1 MRTLPSTFEEYP
13 FFFSDAD
20 KEYLKGSHL
29 LEMIKEDRES
39 KKQMFRVL
47 NEECPMLSKF
57 SFEDWV
63 KALKLIDSRALKND
77 ENPALSLYMGPIL
90 DLANHK
96 TNGDVASRHYD
107 HDKKAIVVRA
117 SKDIKAGEEITF
129 DYGNHQMGNLHYFM
143 KYGFIDNDLHFTAF
157 IPFSLDSKD

>member
-1 MRTLPSTFEEYP
+1 M
-13 FFFSDAD
+13 
-20 KEYLKGSHL
+20 

-63 KALKLIDSRALKND
+63 KALKLIDSRVLKND

-90 DLANHK
+90 DLANH
-96 TNGDVASRHYD
+96 
-107 HDKKAIVVRA
+107 
-117 SKDIKAGEEITF
+117 
-129 DYGNHQMGNLHYFM
+129 
-143 KYGFIDNDLHFTAF
+143 
-157 IPFSLDSKD
+157 